1 MLGRHIIYYIHIK
14 FNYSQAN
21 VVAGKLARDA
31 KNLTSPHT
39 FIDVPPCIIDLV
51 SNENMKCYQFCLL
64 KKKTKEKN
72 SLLPHK

>member
-1 MLGRHIIYYIHIK
+1 M
-14 FNYSQAN
+14 
-21 VVAGKLARDA
+21 VAGKLARDA

-64 KKKTKEKN
+64 KKKPKRKTHYFPIN
-72 SLLPHK
+72 SIESCF